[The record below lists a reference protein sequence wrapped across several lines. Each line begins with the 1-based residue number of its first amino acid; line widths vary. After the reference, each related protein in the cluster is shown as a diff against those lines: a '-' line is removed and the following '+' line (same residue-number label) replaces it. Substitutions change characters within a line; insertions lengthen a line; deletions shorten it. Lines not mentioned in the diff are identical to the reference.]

1 MAILANDTVRTV
13 LQIVL
18 AIVIVVLGYLLYRSI
33 RGPQEVF
40 EREQALT
47 EVTRERMGYLR
58 DAMRSYDRE
67 YGRFPTTLDSVVTI
81 IKTDSLFVAKRD
93 SIFEFA
99 EGESF
104 VADSLPYSPRNGQR
118 FGLTVVRDDSTNVEV
133 YLLNDPSSGDF
144 IGTDDP
150 TRAAGMLNAA
160 SWE

>member
-13 LQIVL
+13 LQVVL
-18 AIVIVVLGYLLYRSI
+18 AIVIIVLGYMLYRSI

-40 EREQALT
+40 EREQELT
-47 EVTRERMGYLR
+47 EATRERMGYVR
-58 DAMRSYDRE
+58 DAMRSYERE

-81 IKTDSLFVAKRD
+81 IKTDSLFTARRD
-93 SIFEFA
+93 SIFELE
-99 EGESF
+99 EGMTF
-104 VADSLPYSPRNGQR
+104 NVDSLPYSPRNGQR
-118 FGLTVVRDDSTNVEV
+118 FDLTVARDDSTNVEV
-133 YLLNDPSSGDF
+133 YLLEDPASGDF